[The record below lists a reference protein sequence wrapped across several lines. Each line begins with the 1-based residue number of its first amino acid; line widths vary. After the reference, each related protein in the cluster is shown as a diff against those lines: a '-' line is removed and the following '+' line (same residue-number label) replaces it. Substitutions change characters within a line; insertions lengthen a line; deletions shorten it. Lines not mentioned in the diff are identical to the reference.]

1 MNTVMTKAC
10 PPPID
15 KAVVFIV
22 GSPRSG
28 TTILGEM
35 LGRHQCICQWYEPYF
50 IWDHHFRHWPHDER
64 SAEDARPAVV
74 AQIRRD
80 FRRYRNRSGAS
91 LIVDK
96 SPRNSLK
103 IPFIKAIFP
112 QARFIH
118 LIRDGR
124 DATLSIHREWQRR
137 RQIVNDPARHRRFN
151 YGRAFGVLQD
161 WLGRQPLWQDR
172 LRSLWF
178 ETHGHLVDKRK
189 HLNRKRWQGA
199 VGWGPRFR
207 GWERQY
213 DDNRLLRF
221 NALQWLKCVEAVR
234 DAWDSIPPS
243 RRLDVRYEDMLRDGR
258 RIVSEIIA
266 FTGLDA
272 SGSFLDGLPE
282 MNKNNFN
289 KWQREFTPDQLTM
302 VRSVLDPMLGRLGYD
317 IAYPG

>member
-1 MNTVMTKAC
+1 MNTEMTKAGL
-10 PPPID
+10 PID
-15 KAVVFIV
+15 RAVVFIV

-35 LGRHQCICQWYEPYF
+35 LGRHQGICQWYEPYF

-64 SAEDARPAVV
+64 SADDARPAVV

-80 FRRYRNRSGAS
+80 FRRYRNRSGAA

-118 LIRDGR
+118 LLRDGR

-137 RQIVNDPARHRRFN
+137 RQIVNDPERNRRFN

-161 WLGRQPLWQDR
+161 WLGRQPLWEDR

-178 ETHGHLVDKRK
+178 ETHGHLVDKTK
-189 HLNRKRWQGA
+189 HLNRKRWHGA

-213 DDNRLLRF
+213 DDTRLLRF

-234 DAWDSIPPS
+234 DAWGNISPA
-243 RRLDVRYEDMLRDGR
+243 RRLEIRYEDMLRDGR

-272 SGSFLDGLPE
+272 SGSFLDALPE
-282 MNKNNFN
+282 MHKNNFN

-317 IAYPG
+317 IAYSG